1 MDSNLN
7 CNEFFGFQ
15 LFEDL
20 DDVIKAEIVID
31 NADFAQIDEVLYQHH
46 PEGSPKPDKDNPLV
60 QGLVKKLIARF
71 NEDRAMKISDRRI
84 WYKRVTGIVIFGA
97 KIQITL
103 KKFLYRRNASI

>member
-1 MDSNLN
+1 MDPIINSND
-7 CNEFFGFQ
+7 FFGYP
-15 LFEDL
+15 LFDNLE
-20 DDVIKAEIVID
+20 DVIDIVID

-46 PEGSPKPDKDNPLV
+46 PEGSPKPDEDNPLV